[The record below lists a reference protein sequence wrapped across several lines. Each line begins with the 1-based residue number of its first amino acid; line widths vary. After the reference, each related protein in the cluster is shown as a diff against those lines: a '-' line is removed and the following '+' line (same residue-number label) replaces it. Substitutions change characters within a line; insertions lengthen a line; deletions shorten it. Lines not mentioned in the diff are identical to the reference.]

1 MTIQQLN
8 LFGKSVEKPKSI
20 ILPSLPSGNDE
31 KTFEE
36 YEREIAQKY
45 YGRRHI
51 GFPCDVA
58 QDMPIDDRPQHIKNC
73 PDCQEL
79 IKKLDLIAYGNRS

>member
-1 MTIQQLN
+1 MPQLD
-8 LFGKSVEKPKSI
+8 LFGKSTEKKPKPQ
-20 ILPSLPSGNDE
+20 PSVPEND

-36 YEREIAQKY
+36 WEREVAQKH

-51 GFPCDVA
+51 GFPCDIA
-58 QDMPIDDRPQHIKNC
+58 QDMPIDDRPQHIKSC

-79 IKKLDLIAYGNRS
+79 IKKLDRIAYGKSG

>member
-1 MTIQQLN
+1 MMQHQLD
-8 LFGKSVEKPKSI
+8 LFGKSIEKPKPQ
-20 ILPSLPSGNDE
+20 ILPSLPSGND

-58 QDMPIDDRPQHIKNC
+58 QDIPIDDRPRHIKNC

-79 IKKLDLIAYGNRS
+79 IRKLDAIAYGKI

>member
-1 MTIQQLN
+1 MQQQLD
-8 LFGKSVEKPKSI
+8 LFGKSIEKPKPI
-20 ILPSLPSGNDE
+20 ILPSLPSGCND

-36 YEREIAQKY
+36 YKCEIAQKY

-58 QDMPIDDRPQHIKNC
+58 QDMPIDDRPCHIETC

-79 IKKLDLIAYGNRS
+79 IKKLDAIAYGKI

>member
-1 MTIQQLN
+1 MNGKQTN
-8 LFGKSVEKPKSI
+8 LFGQIIEKPK
-20 ILPSLPSGNDE
+20 ILPSLPSGCND

-45 YGRRHI
+45 YGRRHL
-51 GFPCDVA
+51 GYPCDVA

-73 PDCQEL
+73 QDCQEL
-79 IKKLDLIAYGNRS
+79 IKKLDAIAYGKRS